1 MRNVNKVFL
10 LGNLT
15 ATPEL
20 KYTGGGTAVTNFSL
34 ATNESYKDAE
44 GNWVEKPQFHNI
56 TAWGNQAELIC
67 KMAVKG
73 TAMHVEGSLN
83 YGQYDHKVAVDANGD
98 ALVIR
103 TTEVKLRE
111 FVLTGSRVAPADDA
125 DYADDDAANVD
136 ESDLEDGGEEPEDE
150 LPF

>member
-20 KYTGGGTAVTNFSL
+20 KYTGSGTAVTNFSL
-34 ATNESYKDAE
+34 ATNESYKDANGE
-44 GNWVEKPQFHNI
+44 WVEKPQFHNI

-73 TAMHVEGSLN
+73 TAMHIEGSLN
-83 YGQYDHKVAVDANGD
+83 YGQYDSKTATNEDGTPVV
-98 ALVIR
+98 VR
-103 TTEVKLRE
+103 TSEVKLRE
-111 FVLTGSRVAPADDA
+111 FVLTGSRQAPASDDDYAEVDETELPDDDEVDA
-125 DYADDDAANVD
+125 D
-136 ESDLEDGGEEPEDE
+136 DE